1 MEESKVPGEKTTC
14 LSKVI
19 DKLYNI
25 LYRVHLLSEL
35 DITIL
40 GTGYIGSCKS
50 NYNTITTMTA
60 PHRCKLSISGQRP
73 VDCDDIDS
81 GRSGV
86 YTIYPKGSADPMKI
100 FYFIQADG
108 GG

>member
-1 MEESKVPGEKTTC
+1 VAF
-14 LSKVI
+14 
-19 DKLYNI
+19 
-25 LYRVHLLSEL
+25 
-35 DITIL
+35 
-40 GTGYIGSCKS
+40 
-50 NYNTITTMTA
+50 NTINQSINQTF
-60 PHRCKLSISGQRP
+60 ISGQRP

-108 GG
+108 TIKQRSTVRFGYEYLSQFT